1 MVTRPFTFFVQVIT
15 ACIPLILHKYITMT
29 TFPGDIISC
38 DTVLKYSDSGS
49 VINLSL
55 SCRSEVW
62 SDAVTILNW
71 DTVQRSKVAQK
82 SKLIMA
88 SLQGLVVLLAMV
100 ATIHGCKLLV
110 FADSTIL
117 RAFLILSRYLVS
129 LSLQSIVVWGRNVA
143 WVNVWNV

>member
-1 MVTRPFTFFVQVIT
+1 
-15 ACIPLILHKYITMT
+15 
-29 TFPGDIISC
+29 
-38 DTVLKYSDSGS
+38 
-49 VINLSL
+49 
-55 SCRSEVW
+55 
-62 SDAVTILNW
+62 
-71 DTVQRSKVAQK
+71 
-82 SKLIMA
+82 MA

-143 WVNVWNV
+143 